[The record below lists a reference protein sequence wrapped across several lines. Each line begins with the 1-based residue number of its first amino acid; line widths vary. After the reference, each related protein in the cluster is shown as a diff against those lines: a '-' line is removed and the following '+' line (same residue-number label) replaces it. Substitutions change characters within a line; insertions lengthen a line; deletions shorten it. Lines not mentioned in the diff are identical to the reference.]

1 MMIKLY
7 ECIIFNMNACNG
19 YLLFI
24 WIMKHSF
31 VAKTFETVILFN
43 LYNIKHIYQ
52 EKHETHKIFMLS
64 TMYNLYI
71 TCPPVLAFVVVI
83 DVRNVENLP
92 GVSFVA
98 IGSVSFALDYNMNS
112 THNIILSN
120 PFLLVPNCARPQLL
134 KYMLFNVYHMYY
146 PNNPNKQQA
155 TIHML

>member
-1 MMIKLY
+1 MKHTKYLCY
-7 ECIIFNMNACNG
+7 QPCII
-19 YLLFI
+19 Y
-24 WIMKHSF
+24 
-31 VAKTFETVILFN
+31 IL
-43 LYNIKHIYQ
+43 
-52 EKHETHKIFMLS
+52 
-64 TMYNLYI
+64 
-71 TCPPVLAFVVVI
+71 PVLLCLHFVVI